1 MGMANRLL
9 VVDDEPSIARV
20 IETAARQ
27 IGLEVMAITDTDE
40 FEKALQTHRPTIIM
54 LDIAMPGRDGVELLG
69 YLVAA
74 NYAGKVV
81 VMSGSHPSYIQ
92 MSSAIARNRGLD
104 LAGALPKP
112 FRKQAVADLLTRL
125 VAAPAYQR
133 TE

>member
-1 MGMANRLL
+1 MGIAERLL

-27 IGLEVMAITDTDE
+27 IGLDVMAITDTDQ
-40 FEKALQTHRPTIIM
+40 FEKALQTHQPTIIM

-69 YLVAA
+69 HLAA
-74 NYAGKVV
+74 AHYAGKVV
-81 VMSGSHPSYIQ
+81 VMSGSHPSYVQ

-125 VAAPAYQR
+125 TAP
-133 TE
+133 T